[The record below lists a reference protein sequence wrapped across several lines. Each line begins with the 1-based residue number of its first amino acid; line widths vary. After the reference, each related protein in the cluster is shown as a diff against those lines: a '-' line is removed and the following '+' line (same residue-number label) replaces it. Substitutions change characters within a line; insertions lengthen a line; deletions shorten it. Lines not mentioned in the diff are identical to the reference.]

1 MADMKNDYYQE
12 VTNEIIKA
20 IEEGTTP
27 WQQGWKGTG
36 RNIPKSSKITFWHP
50 NSVRN
55 IRPPRQRQRSD
66 KRYRQ

>member
-27 WQQGWKGTG
+27 WQQG
-36 RNIPKSSKITFWHP
+36 
-50 NSVRN
+50 
-55 IRPPRQRQRSD
+55 
-66 KRYRQ
+66 